1 MARQKT
7 RKAEHRM
14 IGSGDARIGGGKYTD
29 DRTVDAKPWRQKECP
44 TCRRVF
50 KGDEER
56 AVHLATGRRTCLK
69 CAEKHAEM
77 GGASLYERATN
88 GTESEDFQD
97 IR

>member
-7 RKAEHRM
+7 RKAQERM
-14 IGSGDARIGGGKYTD
+14 IGSGDQAGRYSEN
-29 DRTVDAKPWRQKECP
+29 RTVDAKPWRQKECP
-44 TCRRVF
+44 RCGHAF

>member
-1 MARQKT
+1 MARHKT
-7 RKAEHRM
+7 RKAQERL
-14 IGSGDARIGGGKYTD
+14 IGSGDRAGKYSEN
-29 DRTVDAKPWRQKECP
+29 RTVDAKPWRQKECP
-44 TCRRVF
+44 TCGHAF